1 MRFSAFLS
9 PLKMRHF
16 LGQGTELNMAENP
29 LSPDTPP
36 DHLQSPNQ
44 DYLDPQQTYRPLGL

>member
-1 MRFSAFLS
+1 MRFSAFPS

-29 LSPDTPP
+29 LSHDTPP